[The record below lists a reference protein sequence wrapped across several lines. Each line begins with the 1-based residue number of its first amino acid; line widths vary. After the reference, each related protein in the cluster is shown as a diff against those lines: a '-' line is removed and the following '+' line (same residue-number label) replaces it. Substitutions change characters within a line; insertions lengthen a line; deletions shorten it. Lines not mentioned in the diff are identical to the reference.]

1 MKKLTELIVPVI
13 ALAICAPAV
22 AEEIEV
28 IKDAQANSDVRI
40 FNISGEIE
48 VEGWSRN
55 QVEVTGDL
63 GNDVKELIF
72 EVDGDDVLIEVK
84 VDKSHDHHTS
94 SDLVIRVPEG
104 SSVDV
109 GTVSADITVSAVKGR
124 LQLQSVSGDIDTDV
138 FGEDFRGNSVSGD
151 IVIQGD
157 GKEMR
162 TKVESVSGDI
172 DLENLDGVLEAN
184 SVSGDVTVEDS
195 RFSEVNMQTVNGDL
209 EFLAELYGESRMH
222 METVNGEIDINFEG
236 DVSARFDIE
245 TFNGDINNC
254 FGPESQRT
262 SKYAPGREL
271 NFTEGGGTGRVV
283 VRTLNGDLDLCKE

>member
-1 MKKLTELIVPVI
+1 MKKLTVLL

-22 AEEIEV
+22 ADEIEM
-28 IKDAQANSDVRI
+28 IKDAQAKSDVRI

-63 GNDVKELIF
+63 GSDVKELIF

-84 VDKSHDHHTS
+84 VDKGHDHNTS

-109 GTVSADITVSAVKGR
+109 GTVSADITVMGVQGR
-124 LQLQSVSGDIDTDV
+124 QQLQSVSGDIESSV
-138 FGEDFRGNSVSGD
+138 FAEEFRANSVSGD

-162 TKVESVSGDI
+162 TKVESVSGDL
-172 DLENLDGVLEAN
+172 DMENLDGVLEAN
-184 SVSGDVTVEDS
+184 SVSGDVTVADS

-209 EFLAELYGESRMH
+209 EYLAELYGDSRMH
-222 METVNGEIDINFEG
+222 METVNGEIDINFDG

-271 NFTEGGGTGRVV
+271 KFTEGGGKGRVV
-283 VRTLNGDLDLCKE
+283 VRTLNGDLDLCK

>member
-1 MKKLTELIVPVI
+1 MKKLTVLI

-22 AEEIEV
+22 ADEIEM

-63 GNDVKELIF
+63 GSDVKELIF

-84 VDKSHDHHTS
+84 VDKGHDHNTS

-109 GTVSADITVSAVKGR
+109 GTVSADITVSGVQGR
-124 LQLQSVSGDIDTDV
+124 QQLQSVSGDIESGV
-138 FGEDFRGNSVSGD
+138 FGEEFRANSVSGD
-151 IVIQGD
+151 IGIQGD

-162 TKVESVSGDI
+162 TKVESVSGDV
-172 DLENLDGVLEAN
+172 DMENLNGVLEAN
-184 SVSGDVTVEDS
+184 SVSGDVTVADS

-209 EFLAELYGESRMH
+209 EYFAELYGDSRMH
-222 METVNGEIDINFEG
+222 METVNGEIDINFDG

-271 NFTEGGGTGRVV
+271 KFTEGGGKGRVV
-283 VRTLNGDLDLCKE
+283 VRTLNGDLDLCKD

>member
-1 MKKLTELIVPVI
+1 MKKLTVLL
-13 ALAICAPAV
+13 ALTICAPAV
-22 AEEIEV
+22 ADEIEM
-28 IKDAQANSDVRI
+28 IKDAQAKSDVRI

-63 GNDVKELIF
+63 GSDVKELIF

-84 VDKSHDHHTS
+84 VDKGHDHHTS
-94 SDLVIRVPEG
+94 SDLFIRVPEG

-109 GTVSADITVSAVKGR
+109 GTVSADIIVMGVKGR
-124 LQLQSVSGDIDTDV
+124 QQLQSVSGDIESSV
-138 FGEDFRGNSVSGD
+138 FAEEFRANSVSGD
-151 IVIQGD
+151 IEIQGD

-162 TKVESVSGDI
+162 TKVESVSGDL
-172 DLENLDGVLEAN
+172 DMENLDGVLEAN
-184 SVSGDVTVEDS
+184 SVSGDLTVANS
-195 RFSEVNMQTVNGDL
+195 RFSEVSMQTVNGDL
-209 EFLAELYGESRMH
+209 EYFAELYGDSRMH
-222 METVNGEIDINFEG
+222 METVNGEIDINFDGE
-236 DVSARFDIE
+236 VSARFDIE

-271 NFTEGGGTGRVV
+271 KFTEGGGKGRVV

>member
-1 MKKLTELIVPVI
+1 MKKLTVLL

-22 AEEIEV
+22 ADEIEM
-28 IKDAQANSDVRI
+28 IKDAQAKSDVRI

-63 GNDVKELIF
+63 GSDVKELIF

-84 VDKSHDHHTS
+84 VDKGHDHNTS

-109 GTVSADITVSAVKGR
+109 GTVSADITVMGVQGR
-124 LQLQSVSGDIDTDV
+124 QQLQSVSGDIESSV
-138 FGEDFRGNSVSGD
+138 FAEEFRANSVSGD

-162 TKVESVSGDI
+162 TKVESVSGDL
-172 DLENLDGVLEAN
+172 DMENLDGVLEAN
-184 SVSGDVTVEDS
+184 SVSGDVTVADS

-209 EFLAELYGESRMH
+209 EYFAELYGDSRMH
-222 METVNGEIDINFEG
+222 METVNGEIDINFDG

-271 NFTEGGGTGRVV
+271 KFTEGGGKGRVV
-283 VRTLNGDLDLCKE
+283 VRTLNGDLDLCK